1 MAKIACP
8 ECGHKN
14 KSSEYI
20 CSKCG
25 FYLGDMGTSSSAEVV
40 TPEPQQSQPFETQPE
55 QFKERTRT
63 SSEVLKVKTRGSF
76 FSVLPIAL
84 SIGILIVLYYL
95 IYAYSIPIYYLAPI
109 LILLFILPSLARRMA
124 FPIKFTQTGFS
135 IPQGG
140 SSVDFQFNNIEE
152 AVVST
157 PMRGVQEVMLSL
169 KQDNRN
175 ITLDF
180 DQMIS
185 LRHFLI
191 QLQRRRIP
199 VSIQRPQAP
208 NGPV

>member
-1 MAKIACP
+1 MAKIVCP

-25 FYLGDMGTSSSAEVV
+25 FYLGDMGASSTTEVSK
-40 TPEPQQSQPFETQPE
+40 PEVQQTQPSEQQQE
-55 QFKERTRT
+55 QFTERTKT
-63 SSEVLKVKTRGSF
+63 SNEVLKVQTRGSF

-84 SIGILIVLYYL
+84 SIGILVALYYL
-95 IYAYSIPIYYLAPI
+95 IYTYSFPIYYLAPI
-109 LILLFILPSLARRMA
+109 LILLFILPSLARRMS
-124 FPIKFTQTGFS
+124 FPIKFTQTGFT
-135 IPQGG
+135 IPQGS

-169 KQDNRN
+169 KQESRKV
-175 ITLDF
+175 TLDF

-199 VSIQRPQAP
+199 VSIQRQQLP
-208 NGPV
+208 NGPA